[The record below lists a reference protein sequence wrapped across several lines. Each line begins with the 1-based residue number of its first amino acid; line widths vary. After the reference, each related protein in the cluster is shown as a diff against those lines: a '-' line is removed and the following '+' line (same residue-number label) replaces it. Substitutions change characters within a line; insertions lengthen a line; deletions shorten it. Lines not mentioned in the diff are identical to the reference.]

1 MRRWGQ
7 WIWLNQRQSPQGRW
21 VLLQNRPGRDPPL
34 FWQVGVHWKQSSYE
48 AESGPS
54 PVMQPAFTLILEF
67 SAPVTVKKYIS
78 AVHMLLGLW
87 YLLQQPRRNKTAS
100 DSGSQ
105 CLTIIAMDIT
115 KQRKSVKAG
124 SGGCF
129 IFTGLISD
137 IFVLGGTRRKWY
149 LRRILNVLLHRP
161 WNAFEKIKNHF
172 LTENQNN
179 T

>member
-7 WIWLNQRQSPQGRW
+7 WMWLSQRQIPQGRR
-21 VLLQNRPGRDPPL
+21 VLLQNMPGRDPPL
-34 FWQVGVHWKQSSYE
+34 FWQVGVHWKQSLLE
-48 AESGPS
+48 PESGS
-54 PVMQPAFTLILEF
+54 SLVMESAFNLTLDF
-67 SAPVTVKKYIS
+67 SAPISVKKYIS
-78 AVHMLLGLW
+78 TVHMLLGPW
-87 YLLQQPRRNKTAS
+87 YLLQQLRWNKTAS

-105 CLTIIAMDIT
+105 FLTIIAMDIT
-115 KQRKSVKAG
+115 KQRKRVKAG

-137 IFVLGGTRRKWY
+137 IFVLGGTWRKLY

-161 WNAFEKIKNHF
+161 WNAFEKIKNPF

>member
-1 MRRWGQ
+1 MRRCGQ
-7 WIWLNQRQSPQGRW
+7 WMWLSQRQNPQGRW
-21 VLLQNRPGRDPPL
+21 VLLQNRPGRDTPL
-34 FWQVGVHWKQSSYE
+34 FPQVGVHWKQSSYE
-48 AESGPS
+48 TESVPS
-54 PVMQPAFTLILEF
+54 LVMESAFTLILDF
-67 SAPVTVKKYIS
+67 SAPLTVKKYIS

-100 DSGSQ
+100 DSGSK

-115 KQRKSVKAG
+115 KQRKRVRAG
-124 SGGCF
+124 SWGCF

-137 IFVLGGTRRKWY
+137 IFVLGGTWRKWY

-161 WNAFEKIKNHF
+161 WNAFEKINIPF

>member
-1 MRRWGQ
+1 MSRWGQ
-7 WIWLNQRQSPQGRW
+7 WMWLSQRQSPQCRI
-21 VLLQNRPGRDPPL
+21 VLLQNRPGRDPPF
-34 FWQVGVHWKQSSYE
+34 FWQVGVHWKQSPYE
-48 AESGPS
+48 PESGPS
-54 PVMQPAFTLILEF
+54 LVMKSAFTLILDF
-67 SAPVTVKKYIS
+67 SAPITVKKYIS
-78 AVHMLLGLW
+78 AVQMLLGVW

-105 CLTIIAMDIT
+105 YLTIIAMDIT
-115 KQRKSVKAG
+115 KQRKRVKAG

-137 IFVLGGTRRKWY
+137 IFVLGGTWRKWY

-161 WNAFEKIKNHF
+161 WNAFEKIKILF